1 MTRFSYERLVQ
12 HPRQFNQIT
21 GLKISEFQE
30 LIVRLKPVWAQEIV
44 GKKKLSGRPWGVGEL
59 ENHLLCL
66 LIYYRCYTTQLFISF
81 WFGVADSTV
90 TRSIK
95 RMEKLLVG
103 VVAIK
108 KDRTLSEEALKT
120 VLVDCTEQRIERPK
134 HGQKKYYSGK
144 RKAHTIK
151 TEIQVNEKGRILSVS
166 RPAGGR
172 KHDLKVRLSGQAVS
186 SRSQLIADSGYQG
199 LQHTHAK
206 TFLPYKKPRKQ
217 VLDKAKRFYNRLLSS
232 FRMGVENAIRR
243 IKIFRIIKEQ
253 YRNKRIDYS
262 LKFNIAAGLAN
273 FKLGY

>member
-1 MTRFSYERLVQ
+1 MTRFSYERLAK
-12 HPRQFNQIT
+12 HPRQFSQIT
-21 GLKISEFQE
+21 GLKVAEFQE
-30 LIVRLKPVWAQEIV
+30 LILRLRPVWTQEIID
-44 GKKKLSGRPWGVGEL
+44 KKKLSGRPWGVGEL

-66 LIYYRCYTTQLFISF
+66 LLYYRCYTTQLFISF

-95 RMEKLLVG
+95 RLEKLLIG

-120 VLVDCTEQRIERPK
+120 VLVDCTEQRIEQPK
-134 HGQKKYYSGK
+134 RGQKKYYSGK

-151 TEIQVNEKGRILSVS
+151 TEILVNEKGRILSVS
-166 RPAGGR
+166 RPAGGK
-172 KHDLKVRLSGQAVS
+172 KHDLKVRLSGPAVS
-186 SRSQLIADSGYQG
+186 SRTQLIGDSGYQG

-206 TFLPYKKPRKQ
+206 TCLPYKKPRKQ
-217 VLDKAKRFYNRLLSS
+217 QLDKAKRFYNRMLSS

-253 YRNKRIDYS
+253 YRNKRIDYA
-262 LKFNIAAGLAN
+262 LKFNIVAGLTN

>member
-1 MTRFSYERLVQ
+1 MTRFSHARLAR
-12 HPRQFNQIT
+12 HPRQFSQIT
-21 GLKISEFQE
+21 GLKIEEFKE
-30 LIVRLKPVWAQEIV
+30 LILRLRPVWEQEIV
-44 GKKKLSGRPWGVGEL
+44 NKKKLPGRPWGVGEL
-59 ENHLLCL
+59 EDHLLCL

-81 WFGVADSTV
+81 WFGVSDSTV

-95 RMEKLLVG
+95 RMEKLLIG

-134 HGQKKYYSGK
+134 RGQKKYYSGK

-166 RPAGGR
+166 RPAEGK
-172 KHDLKVRLSGQAVS
+172 KHDLKVRLSGPGVS
-186 SRSQLIADSGYQG
+186 SQTQLFADSGYQG

-206 TFLPYKKPRKQ
+206 TILPYKKPRKQ
-217 VLDKAKRFYNRLLSS
+217 PLEEAKRFYNHMLSK

-253 YRNKRIDYS
+253 YRNKRIDYAI
-262 LKFNIAAGLAN
+262 KFNIAAGLAN
-273 FKLGY
+273 FKMGY